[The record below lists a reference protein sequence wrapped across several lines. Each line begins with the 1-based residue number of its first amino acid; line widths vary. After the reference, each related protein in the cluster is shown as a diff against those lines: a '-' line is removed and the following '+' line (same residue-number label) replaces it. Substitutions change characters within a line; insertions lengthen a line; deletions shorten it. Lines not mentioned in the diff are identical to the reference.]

1 MLDIPTFSE
10 GSVREA
16 ILNAVSHRDYRH
28 PGSVFVRQFPRRV
41 EIVSAGGFPP
51 GISPKNILDRQLPR
65 NRRIAETFAKCGF
78 VDRAGQGA
86 NRMFEESIKQS
97 KPLPDYSGSDNYQV
111 RLALFGEMQ
120 DPNFLRFLEKVGT
133 ERLATFST
141 HDFLILDLVHREAD
155 IPDEYRSRIAQLV
168 DQGVIERVA
177 RGKCVLSRRFYT
189 FVGRKGVY
197 TRKRGLDRE
206 TNKALLLR
214 HIQDNRPDG
223 SPLQDLLDVL
233 PSLTRDQ
240 VRTLLREL
248 KAAGKAHSTGTTK
261 AGRWFPGPRPPKTK

>member
-1 MLDIPTFSE
+1 
-10 GSVREA
+10 
-16 ILNAVSHRDYRH
+16 
-28 PGSVFVRQFPRRV
+28 
-41 EIVSAGGFPP
+41 
-51 GISPKNILDRQLPR
+51 
-65 NRRIAETFAKCGF
+65 
-78 VDRAGQGA
+78 
-86 NRMFEESIKQS
+86 MFEESIKQS
-97 KPLPDYSGSDNYQV
+97 KPLPDYSGSDNYHV

-120 DPNFLRFLEKVGT
+120 DPKLLRFLEKVGT

-206 TNKALLLR
+206 TNKALAAEAHPGQPAVTAAR
-214 HIQDNRPDG
+214 SKTYWTFYRP
-223 SPLQDLLDVL
+223 
-233 PSLTRDQ
+233 
-240 VRTLLREL
+240 
-248 KAAGKAHSTGTTK
+248 
-261 AGRWFPGPRPPKTK
+261 